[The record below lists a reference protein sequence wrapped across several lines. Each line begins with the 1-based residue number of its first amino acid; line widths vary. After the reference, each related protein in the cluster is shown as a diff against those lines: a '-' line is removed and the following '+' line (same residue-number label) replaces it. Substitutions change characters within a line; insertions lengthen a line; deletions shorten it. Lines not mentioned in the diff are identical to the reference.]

1 MLKAMKHKHQDPD
14 SSILERINDG
24 FFVLDSNFNVTYWN
38 KQAEII
44 LCRKREEVLY
54 KNLWESYPEAVNTEF
69 YTQYY
74 KSFRQQL
81 PLQFESFFD
90 PLNTWFE
97 VNVYP
102 STDSLHVFFRNI
114 NERKKAEE
122 EMRKL
127 SLIAERTDNLVVIT
141 NDTGAIT
148 WVNEAFLKTTE
159 YSIDEVCGQYPG
171 NLLMGP
177 ETDIDTSLYID
188 SCIKLGEG
196 FHAEILYY
204 TKSGKKYWVDTH
216 CQVVKDVTGR
226 VQQFFAIQSDITDR
240 KTLQL
245 QLHEELHKR
254 RQMITFAVIKAQD
267 KEREMVSREL
277 HDNINQVLTSAKL
290 YIELGLSS
298 NDRKEEILSKSMRL
312 IQRSID
318 EIRNISKRLSD
329 PSLLHCQLK
338 DSATE
343 LIDTVR
349 TTGKISVSLDVSGI
363 ENLIVD
369 REVHL
374 AAYRILQEQL
384 TNILKHSGAHS
395 VKVVFD
401 YIDGDLVLK
410 VTDDGIG
417 FDAKKK
423 RSGIGLTNMVT
434 RAESLNGLLTINSAP
449 GLGCVIIARLPLP

>member
-1 MLKAMKHKHQDPD
+1 
-14 SSILERINDG
+14 
-24 FFVLDSNFNVTYWN
+24 
-38 KQAEII
+38 
-44 LCRKREEVLY
+44 
-54 KNLWESYPEAVNTEF
+54 
-69 YTQYY
+69 
-74 KSFRQQL
+74 
-81 PLQFESFFD
+81 
-90 PLNTWFE
+90 
-97 VNVYP
+97 
-102 STDSLHVFFRNI
+102 
-114 NERKKAEE
+114 
-122 EMRKL
+122 
-127 SLIAERTDNLVVIT
+127 
-141 NDTGAIT
+141 
-148 WVNEAFLKTTE
+148 
-159 YSIDEVCGQYPG
+159 
-171 NLLMGP
+171 MGP

-216 CQVVKDVTGR
+216 CQVVKDATGR

-338 DSATE
+338 DSAAE

-434 RAESLNGLLTINSAP
+434 RAESLNGLMTINSAP